1 MIQLGKSS
9 SLSARLLI
17 STIMLVLLMAIGSR
31 TTTAQITQRSEVG
44 FGLGTFNYTGD
55 LVRSYDFTFS
65 QPAATIFYRANVS
78 KVISFR
84 ASFTAGKLSA
94 SDTQSP
100 IDAFAVKRRASF
112 DIFLSEVSGV
122 YEYHFLDWRDDI
134 RRLRFTPYLF
144 AGLALFNISE
154 VKNKADQYSTIQLAV
169 PFGGGV
175 KYILNPNYYVALE
188 IGIRKTFF
196 DYLDNIS
203 GADPAYKTYQ
213 YGNKFDYDT
222 YYFLGVTITRTF
234 YDIPCPTNPYK

>member
-1 MIQLGKSS
+1 MRLRALG
-9 SLSARLLI
+9 LTLAFCLAAA
-17 STIMLVLLMAIGSR
+17 TMAC
-31 TTTAQITQRSEVG
+31 AQITQRSEIG

-55 LVRSYDFTFS
+55 LVRSYDFGNS
-65 QPAATIFYRANVS
+65 QPALTLFYRANIS

-94 SDTQSP
+94 SDANAP
-100 IDAFAVKRRASF
+100 IDAFAVQRNASF

-144 AGLALFNISE
+144 AGLALFNMSG
-154 VKNKADQYSTIQLAV
+154 VKDKAAQYSTIQLAV
-169 PFGGGV
+169 PFGGGM
-175 KYILNPNYYVALE
+175 KYVVNPKYYLSLE

-203 GADPAYKTYQ
+203 DGDKAYKNYQ
-213 YGNKFDYDT
+213 YGNGNDFDNYF
-222 YYFLGVTITRTF
+222 FLGVTLTRTF